1 MHHPITRSF
10 LAGSLALVTTLGAGL
25 ALAAGPTPA
34 PTTPSAPPAASPAGD
49 TAASRAAAP
58 KKGPLATV
66 NGVPVTR
73 EEFDKEVEHM
83 PAQYRQHAGSTEGR
97 RQILDNLILKRLLW
111 AKAREQGL
119 DKDAEVRAQVEA
131 YAQQAAISA
140 LVNRAVER
148 AGGGD
153 IAEPELKA
161 YYDSHADEFKT
172 EESVRASHIL
182 VESEAEAAKLRQELV
197 GGKDFAAVARA
208 ASKDPGSAARDG
220 DLGFFTKERM
230 VPEFAAAAF
239 GLKKVGDLSPVV
251 KTKFGYHLIKL
262 TDRKP
267 AGTQPFPAVK
277 ERLEAQLRE
286 QRQRAAVDTLV
297 KEVRAKAKI
306 EVDESR
312 LTE

>member
-1 MHHPITRSF
+1 MRHPIARSL
-10 LAGSLALVTTLGAGL
+10 LAASLAVAATLGAGL

-34 PTTPSAPPAASPAGD
+34 PTSSGAAPAASPAGD
-49 TAASRAAAP
+49 TVAGGAAAV

-66 NGVPVTR
+66 NGVPISR
-73 EEFDKEVEHM
+73 EEFDQEIERL
-83 PAQYRQHAGSTEGR
+83 PAQYRQLAGSTEGR
-97 RQILDNLILKRLLW
+97 RQILDNLILKRLLS
-111 AKAREQGL
+111 ARAREQGF
-119 DKDAEVRAQVEA
+119 DKDAGVRAQVEA
-131 YAQQAAISA
+131 YAQQAAVAA
-140 LVNRAVER
+140 LVNGVAER
-148 AGGGD
+148 AGGD
-153 IAEPELKA
+153 IAEAELKA
-161 YYDSHADEFKT
+161 YYDGHPDEFKT

-182 VESEAEAAKLRQELV
+182 VESETEAAKLRQELV
-197 GGKDFAAVARA
+197 GGKDFATIAKT
-208 ASKDPGSAARDG
+208 ASKDPGSAARGG

-267 AGTQPFPAVK
+267 GATQSFPEVK
-277 ERLEAQLRE
+277 DRLEARLRE

-297 KEVRAKAKI
+297 EEVRGKAKI

-312 LTE
+312 LAE